1 MGAVTQQRPAFFVQ
15 GCEHHFP
22 ISAFLHRLQCV
33 GIDDFHKEVIIPIMH
48 AAVMMTV
55 DGNTRA
61 IDFGQTI
68 NIKDFNPQLI
78 YDTLTHFITPAF

>member
-1 MGAVTQQRPAFFVQ
+1 
-15 GCEHHFP
+15 
-22 ISAFLHRLQCV
+22 
-33 GIDDFHKEVIIPIMH
+33 
-48 AAVMMTV
+48 MMTV